1 METLRSY
8 AQLLLREEGTFSAA
22 TGTTAADVLTDTARF
37 ARAVRMTIRSG
48 KAAAD
53 SVLLEEPQVPVVKG
67 VAGTVQF
74 IGQVDQ

>member
-8 AQLLLREEGTFSAA
+8 AQLLLREEGTSSAV
-22 TGTTAADVLTDTARF
+22 TGRTADVLTEAARF
-37 ARAVRMTIRSG
+37 ARAVGMTTRSG

-74 IGQVDQ
+74 IGLVDQ

>member
-8 AQLLLREEGTFSAA
+8 AQLLLREEVSAV
-22 TGTTAADVLTDTARF
+22 TGRTADVLTEAARF
-37 ARAVRMTIRSG
+37 ARAVGMTTRSG

-74 IGQVDQ
+74 IGLADQ